1 MKQITHIPK
10 FRRFVIQNF
19 PFIEEDFDALTDY
32 GLISKVV
39 EYLNTVINSQND
51 LSDNFTELNNAFIE
65 LHDYVE
71 HYFDNLDV
79 QTEINNKLDSM
90 AEDGS
95 LYEII
100 RQYTDPIIATIE
112 EQVDYQNGKIASVET
127 DYKSADNLLQ
137 TQIDGLASG
146 SPLVASST
154 SEMTNT
160 SKIYV
165 NTTNGKWYYYDG
177 DSWEI
182 GGTYQSAEDSTATTK
197 NTNDINYILS
207 SSNIYSY
214 GFEYGAYQLD
224 GNPVYNTI
232 RIRTK
237 KINTNRFKSFIL
249 HFPSTLAIAGR
260 HSFDGSTYN
269 TNSDTDIQ
277 MTNVS
282 SGVLLTVANNVE
294 YIDVVLKNATSA
306 DTNITQGEM
315 DASYIEIA
323 PDSDTVDKSTPKV
336 INCEYGGITLDGS
349 LVDNTI
355 RIRSLLIP
363 TVGIHAFK
371 LHFPSTLKYIFTVGC
386 NNETWERADNYSIQG
401 GNSLTLLKDYEYI
414 RVAFAKQDSVSNI
427 TEEELAH
434 TTVEVVDSTV
444 AGKKYVALGDS
455 ITYGFIPRN
464 APNYPGQLK
473 SYAVLTA
480 EKLGMSFVNAGIS
493 GNTLAQIGEVQNPM
507 CVRYTDLPDDADVI
521 TIMGGTNDIRRG
533 VPLGDFNSRS
543 PQTWYGALHQL
554 LGGLYKKYF
563 IDQGTNTKTKI
574 IMLTPIKL
582 VKNRATT
589 EGGTAT
595 LYDFTDY
602 IKAIKEVADYY
613 SIPVFDWN
621 KECLINPHLN
631 STYEGVSDQS
641 PGWFNPYVPDGTHPN
656 EAGAEIMAQ
665 ALSKYMSNLQF

>member
-1 MKQITHIPK
+1 MASNI
-10 FRRFVIQNF
+10 
-19 PFIEEDFDALTDY
+19 FIEFLPPWIETGIQPAFYDRESGTVLQQTARMYAKVNEVVKDVNDY
-32 GLISKVV
+32 I
-39 EYLNTVINSQND
+39 EQFN
-51 LSDNFTELNNAFIE
+51 ELYNYV
-65 LHDYVE
+65 HD
-71 HYFDNLDV
+71 YFDNLDV
-79 QTEINNKLDSM
+79 QTEINNKLDAM

-100 RQYTDPIIATIE
+100 RRYTDPIVATIE
-112 EQVDYQNGKIASVET
+112 EQVSYQNSKIDDLET
-127 DYKSADNLLQ
+127 DYKSADNLLK

-154 SEMTNT
+154 AGMTNT
-160 SKIYV
+160 SRVYV

-197 NTNDINYILS
+197 NTNDLTYILYG
-207 SSNIYSY
+207 SNIYSY
-214 GFEYGAYQLD
+214 GFEYGAYQND
-224 GNPVYNTI
+224 GTAIYNTI
-232 RIRTK
+232 RIRTTR
-237 KINTNRFKSFIL
+237 INTKRFKSLIV
-249 HFPSTLAIAGR
+249 HFPSTLSIAGR

-282 SGVLLTVANNVE
+282 SGVLLTMANNVE
-294 YIDVVLKNATSA
+294 YIDIVLRNATSTTT
-306 DTNITQGEM
+306 DITQTEM
-315 DASYIEIA
+315 NASYVEIV
-323 PDSDTVDKSTPKV
+323 PDTVTADKTTPKV

-401 GNSLTLLKDYEYI
+401 GNNLTLLKDYEYI

-444 AGKKYVALGDS
+444 AGKKYVAMGDS

-493 GNTLAQIGEVQNPM
+493 GNTLAQIGEITNPM

-543 PQTWYGALHQL
+543 PQTWYGALHLL

-563 IDQGTNTKTKI
+563 IDQGMNTKTKI

-631 STYEGVSDQS
+631 SIYEGNPDQS

-656 EAGAEIMAQ
+656 EQGAEIMSEV
-665 ALSKYMSNLQF
+665 LTKYMSNLEF